1 MYTVRR
7 FQNFNPEIEKEA
19 KAEQKAKAKAEEK
32 QYKVHLEQLRKDNE
46 EDVASSKLGV
56 APRGVGTTRSATPS
70 PRVLGQQEE
79 KAVELGALQLRRA
92 AAR

>member
-56 APRGVGTTRSATPS
+56 APRGALHGGGGRRSI
-70 PRVLGQQEE
+70 L
-79 KAVELGALQLRRA
+79 L
-92 AAR
+92 AARCFSFRT